1 MESQNPDVENRPN
14 ENIKPE
20 ERPQNEKKKMK
31 FSSIACWVL
40 QVIIWIGAIGL
51 LYVDFYEK
59 DEYFEEEYINP
70 GASTLAVFEGVFYIW
85 YVIFQFCSPTFHY
98 LIHKRS
104 DSNIFEKMKTLFNT
118 QPTIQFVCEC
128 YHYETRVITTVDAKG
143 NTSTRTVTVRV
154 VTRTATKFF
163 NYYCSRDVSGLF
175 KLNYDESDIKDKFY
189 VKLELLTNI
198 DFADAVTYSDYV
210 REKKEFQE
218 ENRYYDTFMD
228 FFQNNIIDG
237 LTSYNLINITK
248 NNPCGMSFVWFIF
261 FIFIGFAQLYKV
273 YFNSKC
279 IYKSFTIRKLI
290 STRYSLN
297 TIECDYKYSK
307 FDPVI
312 SFEDETMKLP
322 TNKIAHVSEDFELKL
337 PTQEEIEFAQKYQDK
352 VFDFDDKKEDVI
364 VLKDKIVTNDENNVG
379 SNNEE
384 ENNDLEKGL
393 LNK

>member
-1 MESQNPDVENRPN
+1 M
-14 ENIKPE
+14 
-20 ERPQNEKKKMK
+20 
-31 FSSIACWVL
+31 
-40 QVIIWIGAIGL
+40 
-51 LYVDFYEK
+51 
-59 DEYFEEEYINP
+59 
-70 GASTLAVFEGVFYIW
+70 
-85 YVIFQFCSPTFHY
+85 
-98 LIHKRS
+98 
-104 DSNIFEKMKTLFNT
+104 
-118 QPTIQFVCEC
+118 IQFVCEC